1 MYASMVVLITAK
13 SNHGFIGMTT
23 PAGAGPGTYTGRE
36 GQKRATEICGT
47 DWPVAAAVLRGST
60 AVRSKSN
67 HFRCAGK
74 ASPWIG
80 IDRMPAVLC
89 LFRAKRQAGGN
100 RRRFWE

>member
-47 DWPVAAAVLRGST
+47 DWPVAAA

-67 HFRCAGK
+67 HFRCAGMD
-74 ASPWIG
+74 W
-80 IDRMPAVLC
+80 D
-89 LFRAKRQAGGN
+89 
-100 RRRFWE
+100 